1 MKHDV
6 FVSYSQPDRDC
17 AFEITARLEAHGI
30 PVWIAPRDVS
40 PAADWPAEIID
51 AITSARVMVLV
62 FSGASNDSPQVSREV
77 ERAVHKQLRILP
89 FRIEEVLPSKTLE
102 YFLSGKHWLDAFPGP
117 RAAHYDRLCA
127 YLDAALAAPAGA
139 ATGSFIR
146 PLAGAAEPQVMSVG
160 PDSAEAPRATAT
172 PDSGAPKAVRSALSP
187 ETVAPL
193 EAEFIRHIGPVGKHL
208 VRKVAGSAADLNQL
222 ALWLAAELDSEA
234 DRRKFTE
241 SCRKHG
247 WIVT

>member
-1 MKHDV
+1 MNHQV

-62 FSGASNDSPQVSREV
+62 FSGASNESPQVSREV

-127 YLDAALAAPAGA
+127 YLDSALAAPAGT
-139 ATGSFIR
+139 ATGNFIR
-146 PLAGAAEPQVMSVG
+146 PPIPAAETPAMAVESNGSDASKPSAATDPAAPQNARSPIS
-160 PDSAEAPRATAT
+160 PD
-172 PDSGAPKAVRSALSP
+172 
-187 ETVAPL
+187 TVAQL
-193 EAEFIRHIGPVGKHL
+193 EAEFIRWIGPVGRHL
-208 VRKVAGSAADLNQL
+208 VRKVAGRATETGQL
-222 ALWLAAELDSEA
+222 VLWLAAELDSET
-234 DRRKFTE
+234 DRRQFTD
-241 SCRKHG
+241 SCRRRG
-247 WIVT
+247 WTAS